1 MLFQLGWF
9 ADPIYHGDYPIIMRN
24 RIAYRSY
31 LEGFQK
37 SRLPT
42 FTEDEKNYI
51 RGTNDFFC
59 LQTYEVMKVK
69 YLGEPSYDSPPS
81 LINDLPTD
89 LIPMGNSTVS
99 L

>member
-9 ADPIYHGDYPIIMRN
+9 ADPIYHGDYPIIMKN

-31 LEGFQK
+31 LEGFQQ
-37 SRLPT
+37 SRLPK
-42 FTEDEKNYI
+42 FTEEEKNYI
-51 RGTNDFFC
+51 RGTIDYFC

-69 YLGEPSYDSPPS
+69 NLGEPSYDSSPS
-81 LINDLPTD
+81 LAKDMLTD